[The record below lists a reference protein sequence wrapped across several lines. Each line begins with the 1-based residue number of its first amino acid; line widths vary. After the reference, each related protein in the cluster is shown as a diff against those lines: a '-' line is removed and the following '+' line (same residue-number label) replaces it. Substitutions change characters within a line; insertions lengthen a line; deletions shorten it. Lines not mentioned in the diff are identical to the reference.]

1 MEFVRKWLLLAGLTG
16 AVILTACWALLL
28 AYLAGRLLF

>member
-1 MEFVRKWLLLAGLTG
+1 MEVVRKWLLLAGLTG
-16 AVILTACWALLL
+16 GIVLTAAWTAFL